1 MAHIG
6 ITVSL
11 SDQMKFKVE
20 VKRDFLDSPVKTEL
34 PLQEYQFDSWKLE
47 SKCETKIP
55 QAAEQKN

>member
-1 MAHIG
+1 
-6 ITVSL
+6 
-11 SDQMKFKVE
+11 MKFKVE

-34 PLQEYQFDSWKLE
+34 PLQEYRFDSWKLE